1 MLTPEV
7 IFFSLLFLPLSWV
20 VQGGYVR
27 LLSYVLRKLPPLSA
41 RWERVPPWLRANTLS
56 LLCLNLVPW
65 SLWML
70 LPRSLF
76 LRTLDSLGTATTIL
90 GLVAALFG
98 SLKLELGPAPSAL
111 LRWTKLVDRRIHRFL
126 FHRVLLLASS
136 LSNGLRKV
144 PPVAI
149 ATIFGLMLAA
159 RGLIF
164 LSSSPILTAFFAD
177 LVDIAPALVLLCA
190 CLTLSGLVL
199 SWLAR
204 RLLLISHTKVGV
216 IAAFSIC
223 GLVICPLLF
232 RIFLRLTEP
241 PWYFLAVLLAPI
253 IGLYLLVLY
262 LAFRMSAEVVWNLE
276 DRKNASS
283 AIQRTGFLVSV
294 AGGILLLWSKLA

>member
-1 MLTPEV
+1 MLTPGT
-7 IFFSLLFLPLSWV
+7 ILISLAVLTLSWV

-27 LLSYVLRKLPPLSA
+27 LLSYALRKLPPLST
-41 RWERVPPWLRANTLS
+41 RWERVPLWLRNNTLS

-70 LPRSLF
+70 LSRPLF
-76 LRTLDSLGTATTIL
+76 LRVLDVLGTATTVL

-98 SLKLELGPAPSAL
+98 SLKLELGPVPSAL
-111 LRWTKLVDRRIHRFL
+111 LRWTRLLDRRIHRFL

-144 PPVAI
+144 YPIVIVAI
-149 ATIFGLMLAA
+149 FIIIFAT
-159 RGLIF
+159 RGLVF
-164 LSSSPILTAFFAD
+164 LSSAPILNDLFAD
-177 LVDIAPALVLLCA
+177 LVDIAPALVLLCI

-204 RLLLISHTKVGV
+204 RLLLISRTDIGA

-223 GLVICPLLF
+223 GLVMCPFLF
-232 RIFLRLTEP
+232 RIFLRLTES

-253 IGLYLLVLY
+253 VSLYLLALY
-262 LAFRMSAEVVWNLE
+262 LAFRMSAEIVWNLE

-283 AIQRTGFLVSV
+283 TIQRTGFLASV
-294 AGGILLLWSKLA
+294 AGGVLLVWSKLA